1 MNEFERFYRG
11 KKVLVTGGAGFIGSH
26 IAEALVNLGSHVTI
40 MDNFSTGS
48 LNNLRSVV
56 TNINLMYADITSPY
70 SCLKATTDKDIIFHL
85 AAFVSVPFS
94 IKNPTT
100 CFAVNAQGTKN
111 LLDASTEN
119 KVTSFVYSSS
129 SAIYGNKETPC
140 SENDQPNP
148 QSPYAQTKLEGE
160 QFCRKYAQE
169 HGINTVCLRYFNV
182 YGERQNPYGD
192 YAAVVPKFKNCLLTK
207 KPITIFGDG
216 SQTRDFIHVSKVVDA
231 NLKTGMLS
239 NTHGEIF
246 NIASGK
252 SVNLLDLIK
261 QLEQEVSQPL
271 TDITYKPSR
280 HGDIMKSQAN
290 CSKYEKIATS
300 Y

>member
-26 IAEALVNLGSHVTI
+26 IAEILVQLGSQVTV
-40 MDNFSTGS
+40 MDNFSAGS

-70 SCLKATTDKDIIFHL
+70 SCQKATTDKDIVFHL

-100 CFAVNAQGTKN
+100 CFAVNVQGTKN
-111 LLDASTEN
+111 LLDASTQN
-119 KVTSFVYSSS
+119 HVASFVLSSS
-129 SAIYGNKETPC
+129 AAIYGNKETPC

-148 QSPYAQTKLEGE
+148 LSPYAQTKLEAVHL
-160 QFCRKYAQE
+160 CKKYAQE
-169 HGINTVCLRYFNV
+169 QNLNTVCLRYFNV

-192 YAAVVPKFKNCLLTK
+192 YASVIPKFKNCLITK

-216 SQTRDFIHVSKVVDA
+216 TQTRDFIHVSKVVEA
-231 NLKTGMLS
+231 NLKTAMLPNS
-239 NTHGEIF
+239 HGEIF

-252 SVNLLDLIK
+252 SMNLLDLIK
-261 QLEQEVSQPL
+261 KLEQEVAQPL

-290 CSKYEKIATS
+290 CSKYEKITTS
-300 Y
+300 C